1 MNGFEGFLP
10 FWITAAGAVLLL
22 FLEAAFRNKGRR
34 VLPGFCA
41 AVCVAAL
48 AADVRLLS
56 DPNGSPGPFFSGAIH
71 VDKLSLFAAAVV
83 LVSALLSASFSAA
96 YLRREKAVTGEYYA
110 LLLFAASGG
119 ILMAAAAETLT
130 LFVGLELLS
139 IPAYVLAG
147 SMRVKGASVEASL
160 KYFLPGAF
168 ASALFLYGAALLYG
182 ATGSTSL
189 ESLRAMPGPLV
200 LQSSLLFPGVA
211 LLLGALAFKV
221 AVAPFHAWAPDVYEG
236 APAPAAAFLSTGV
249 KAAAFTVLLRLFA
262 DILGGPGATGP
273 WAGILAALAL
283 LTMTL
288 GNLGALV
295 QTSVKR
301 MLAYSSVAHAGYI
314 LVGFSVVGTAP
325 TADVERAVAF
335 YLMAYT
341 FMTAGAFG
349 WLAHAAGG
357 AEKALAFS
365 DFDGYASKRP
375 GAALAMTVFLFALA
389 GMPPTAGFF
398 GKYLVF
404 KLAVDH
410 GLAPLAL
417 AAVFF
422 SLVSFAYYLKLAVSM
437 YMRPPAAP
445 GSASDKEP
453 LTYQAALVL
462 CVIGVLMLGFYRIPF

>member
-1 MNGFEGFLP
+1 MSALEGFLP
-10 FWITAAGAVLLL
+10 FWITAGGAVLSL
-22 FLEAAFRNKGRR
+22 FLEAAFRARGRR
-34 VLPGFCA
+34 FLPGLCA
-41 AVCVAAL
+41 GVCLAAL
-48 AADVRLLS
+48 TADLRLWMDPIGAPGALFSGVVNVDLLS
-56 DPNGSPGPFFSGAIH
+56 LVSG
-71 VDKLSLFAAAVV
+71 AVV
-83 LVSALLSASFSAA
+83 LISALLSAAFSAA

-119 ILMAAAAETLT
+119 LLMVSAAETIT

-147 SMRVKGASVEASL
+147 GIRVRNASVEAAI

-189 ESLRAMPGPLV
+189 EALRPVVGPFRT
-200 LQSSLLFPGVA
+200 QSLLLFSGVA
-211 LLLGALAFKV
+211 LLLGAMAFKV
-221 AVAPFHAWAPDVYEG
+221 AAAPFHAWAPDVYEG
-236 APAPAAAFLSTGV
+236 APAPAAAFLATGV

-262 DILGGPGATGP
+262 DILGGPGVVGP

-283 LTMTL
+283 LTMAL

-314 LVGFSVVGTAP
+314 LVAFATVESAP
-325 TADVERAVAF
+325 TADVTRAVVF
-335 YLMAYT
+335 YLLAYT

-349 WLAHAAGG
+349 WLSHAAGG

-365 DFDGYASKRP
+365 DFEGYAARRP
-375 GAALAMTVFLFALA
+375 GTAFAMTVFLFALA

-410 GLAPLAL
+410 GMTPLAL
-417 AAVFF
+417 VGVLF
-422 SLVSFAYYLKLAVSM
+422 SLVSFAYYLKLVVSM
-437 YMRPPAAP
+437 YMRPAATPGPAV
-445 GSASDKEP
+445 DREP
-453 LTYQAALVL
+453 LTYQAALIL
-462 CVIGVLMLGFYRIPF
+462 CVIGVLMLGFCRMPF